1 MNNIKMAGLLE
12 KVQKECLSTNG
23 QCSFNC
29 LLYDPFKHTC
39 KLASSDL
46 GEPREWNI
54 VVRASRHDEMV
65 DGEVVNA
72 DVDPETGEL
81 PGQKE
86 WTA

>member
-1 MNNIKMAGLLE
+1 MNNIKMAALLE

-54 VVRASRHDEMV
+54 VVRASRYDEMV
-65 DGEVVNA
+65 DGEA
-72 DVDPETGEL
+72 VDTETGEL

-86 WTA
+86 WI

>member
-1 MNNIKMAGLLE
+1 MNNIKMAALLE

-29 LLYDPFKHTC
+29 LLYGPFKYTC

-54 VVRASRHDEMV
+54 VVRASRYDEMV
-65 DGEVVNA
+65 DGEVVDA

-81 PGQKE
+81 PG
-86 WTA
+86 

>member
-29 LLYDPFKHTC
+29 LLYDSFKHTC

-54 VVRASRHDEMV
+54 VVRASRYDEMV
-65 DGEVVNA
+65 DGEIVNA